1 MGDAFLGCF
10 FAAVILSVLELIPVS
25 LFKPSKRIAGNCI
38 VAGVVFAVVGF
49 FTEALAASAN
59 LWHYYESVG
68 LMGVPISEPLYFFVA
83 GFGFSLVYRE
93 GALKF
98 RIPEKYYTT
107 IVLPL
112 YLIVV
117 LTISVSFDLW
127 GAMNQYWVF
136 SPGWTPLDIAA
147 VWLMLWLTCLASSS
161 KRITNGSTGIS
172 HRIHLSLRHSA
183 RSAQHG

>member
-1 MGDAFLGCF
+1 MGDAFIGCI

-25 LFKPSKRIAGNCI
+25 LFKPSKRIAGNCL
-38 VAGVVFAVVGF
+38 VAGAVFAVAGF
-49 FTEALAASAN
+49 FTEALAASTN

-93 GALKF
+93 GARKF
-98 RIPEKYYTT
+98 KVPEKYYKT

-112 YLIVV
+112 YLLVV
-117 LTISVSFDLW
+117 LVISVSFDLW

-136 SPGWTPLDIAA
+136 SPGWTPLNIAV
-147 VWLMLWLTCLASSS
+147 VWLMLWLTCLVSSS
-161 KRITNGSTGIS
+161 ERIMAGNTGMS
-172 HRIHLSLRHSA
+172 HRIHQSLHHSA
-183 RSAQHG
+183 RSVQHG